1 MSVLVLY
8 LIVYKF
14 SYCCIRSTSTA
25 SLNVTSSSVL
35 GLQLVLDLLATV
47 TKLGEARSDSNE
59 VMFFLYTYE
68 RGDVCLN
75 LEFLPLSE
83 DYSNNILSLEFIFA
97 QYTNFIDKKVSASDD
112 NTETQPPSLL
122 VQGIENL
129 GVGIRQTLKST
140 GHAIGGSIRWAG
152 QHYTAQTSPTASPQ
166 SDRTTIIPQKS
177 IDDAEY
183 VKRQAT
189 RVNTGAKHITS
200 AALVPV
206 RWAGQHAAQ
215 QSTGKPTP
223 ESIVPKVVIDTVGGL
238 GNAVSSIYK
247 GTTELLGEV
256 GSAISDTAIHHST
269 VTKGDAYAELVT
281 RRYLQACGEVGKA
294 GYIITNIALLGIP
307 GIIIDAVL
315 EGSTQYFQLY
325 EYLLGPVLVQGYIEL
340 VQLPFTQRQRVYAV
354 LRPWSINFYLSA
366 SEITKKPFKVIPISM
381 LDTLPVLK
389 VPGQAVPTSNQA
401 ITYVAS
407 PSKETKEA
415 PPHSPPSSPSLAL
428 ISSVLKSLDS
438 DPQARVEICTIDG
451 STCYLYLPV
460 ETLNEWFEAIKAAST
475 RTETMSN
482 RKQVAKELAVER
494 RLSLMPKKSLTL
506 FQPLDLYLA
515 TKPDVLDH
523 VTRLRGHANLP
534 TFEPVISSTTGAPVL
549 SASSSYVEVNADTD
563 EFEAFFA
570 EFSTRQPAHQY
581 QQVRGDENEGM
592 HDSVATSVPS
602 VASPVSVQGHPHSAP
617 GVTTSPRGSNI
628 TTTLQEARLSI
639 GRYLDP
645 VRNSALSSVR
655 IQVTPKTASSVL
667 VRKEQRCSCSADV
680 RPTSVLLP
688 GSSQG
693 IVLTASWPAA
703 VESNTSIIQVTECIN
718 HVVMQAY

>member
-1 MSVLVLY
+1 MS
-8 LIVYKF
+8 
-14 SYCCIRSTSTA
+14 
-25 SLNVTSSSVL
+25 
-35 GLQLVLDLLATV
+35 
-47 TKLGEARSDSNE
+47 
-59 VMFFLYTYE
+59 
-68 RGDVCLN
+68 LN

-97 QYTNFIDKKVSASDD
+97 QYTNFIDKKDSVSDN

-129 GVGIRQTLKST
+129 GVGIRHTLKST
-140 GHAIGGSIRWAG
+140 GQAIGGSIRWAG
-152 QHYTAQTSPTASPQ
+152 RHYTAQTSPNASPQ

-189 RVNTGAKHITS
+189 RANAGAKHITS

-223 ESIVPKVVIDTVGGL
+223 ESVVPKVVIDTVGGL

-256 GSAISDTAIHHST
+256 GSAISDTAMHHST

-294 GYIITNIALLGIP
+294 GYNITNIALLGIP

-354 LRPWSINFYLSA
+354 LRPWSISFYLSA
-366 SEITKKPFKVIPISM
+366 SEIIKKPFKVIPISM
-381 LDTLPVLK
+381 LDTLPVLR

-401 ITYVAS
+401 TAYAAS
-407 PSKETKEA
+407 PSL
-415 PPHSPPSSPSLAL
+415 SLSSASASSL
-428 ISSVLKSLDS
+428 ISSVLTSLDS

-451 STCYLYLPV
+451 STCYLYPSA
-460 ETLNEWFEAIKAAST
+460 ESLNEWFEAIKAAST
-475 RTETMSN
+475 RTETMCN
-482 RKQVAKELAVER
+482 RKQVAKELAVEC

-515 TKPDVLDH
+515 TRPDVLDH
-523 VTRLRGHANLP
+523 VTSLRGHANLP
-534 TFEPVISSTTGAPVL
+534 TSGSVSSAAGGAPVL
-549 SASSSYVEVNADTD
+549 VDNSGYVEVNADTD
-563 EFEAFFA
+563 DDFEAFFA
-570 EFSTRQPAHQY
+570 EISTRQQPHQY
-581 QQVRGDENEGM
+581 HQIKDNEHEGM
-592 HDSVATSVPS
+592 HDSVATPVPS
-602 VASPVSVQGHPHSAP
+602 PTSPVSVQGHPHSTP
-617 GVTTSPRGSNI
+617 GVATSPRGSGI
-628 TTTLQEARLSI
+628 SLTLQEARLSI
-639 GRYLDP
+639 DRYLDP
-645 VRNSALSSVR
+645 VKNSMVSSVR
-655 IQVTPKTASSVL
+655 VQVTPITASGVL
-667 VRKEQRCSCSADV
+667 VRKEQRSSCSAGIS
-680 RPTSVLLP
+680 PTSVLLP
-688 GSSQG
+688 GSSRG
-693 IVLTASWPAA
+693 VALTAAWPAA
-703 VESNTSIIQVTECIN
+703 VDSNNSIIQVT
-718 HVVMQAY
+718 